1 MVFYM
6 YSFGEVIVVAIAM
19 VLVVEGIGPMLF
31 ANKWQHFLQQVSQQP
46 VNQLRTMGGILV
58 TIGVVSLLY
67 LL

>member
-1 MVFYM
+1 MF
-6 YSFGEVIVVAIAM
+6 SFGEVILVALAL

-31 ANKWQHFLQQVSQQP
+31 ANKWQRFLQQISQQP

-58 TIGVVSLLY
+58 TIGVVSLIY